1 MSKPRNQQI
10 CLSET
15 PYYHCVSRC
24 VRQAFLCGADVHS
37 KKSYKHRRAL
47 VEQRLL
53 MLTATF
59 AIDVCA
65 YAIMSN
71 HSHVVVKINKAKAQH
86 WNLKQVLNRWHKLH
100 YGTYLTR
107 RYCKDE
113 QLNTLEEK
121 AVIEFAEKCRN
132 RLYSLSWFMRELNE
146 FVARRA
152 NEEDGCTGRFWEGK
166 FKSQPLLDMP
176 ALISCMV
183 YVDLNP
189 VRACMAKS
197 LSDSDHTSIQQRLIS
212 SLKSKQPVELLPFA
226 DNVANERS
234 NNSSQVISFKLKD
247 YLTLVEQTGRSIR
260 NDKAGFINS
269 EQISCLSTLNIAEN
283 NWLDLTSNFET
294 LFRSAVGAVEKLS
307 NYCKTQGIQRRY
319 NLKNSQ
325 KLFSSA
331 KIK

>member
-24 VRQAFLCGADVHS
+24 VRQAFLCGSDVHS

-53 MLTATF
+53 MLTSTF

-71 HSHVVVKINKAKAQH
+71 HSHVVVKINKDKAQP
-86 WNLKQVLNRWHKLH
+86 WDIKQVLSRWHKLH
-100 YGTYLTR
+100 FGTHLTR
-107 RYCKDE
+107 RYCKGE
-113 QLNTLEEK
+113 QLNKLEE
-121 AVIEFAEKCRN
+121 ASVIEFAEKCRK

-146 FVARRA
+146 FIARRA

-166 FKSQPLLDMP
+166 FKSQPLLDLP

-189 VRACMAKS
+189 IRASMAKS
-197 LSDSDHTSIQQRLIS
+197 LSDSDNTSIQRRLIS
-212 SLKSKQPVELLPFA
+212 ALKSKQPVELLPF
-226 DNVANERS
+226 DDSGSNE
-234 NNSSQVISFKLKD
+234 NSQVINFKLKD
-247 YLTLVEQTGRSIR
+247 YLALVEQTGRCIR
-260 NDKAGFINS
+260 KNKAGFIRS
-269 EQISCLSTLNIAEN
+269 EQISCLNTLNIFEN
-283 NWLDLTSNFET
+283 NWSDLTSNFEK
-294 LFRSAVGAVEKLS
+294 LFKSAVGAVEKLTS
-307 NYCKTQGIQRRY
+307 YCNKQNIQRRY

-325 KLFSSA
+325 KLFSHTNS
-331 KIK
+331 K

>member
-24 VRQAFLCGADVHS
+24 VRQAFLCGSDVHS

-47 VEQRLL
+47 VEKRLL
-53 MLTATF
+53 MLTSIF

-71 HSHVVVKINKAKAQH
+71 HSHVVVKINKDEAQQ
-86 WNLKQVLNRWHKLH
+86 WDLKQVLSRWHKLH
-100 YGTYLTR
+100 YGTHLTR
-107 RYCKDE
+107 MYCKGA
-113 QLNTLEEK
+113 QLNKPEE
-121 AVIEFAEKCRN
+121 ASVLEFAEKCRK

-146 FVARRA
+146 FIARRA

-197 LSDSDHTSIQQRLIS
+197 LSDSDHTSIQKRLLCAS
-212 SLKSKQPVELLPFA
+212 KSEQPVELLPFN
-226 DNVANERS
+226 DNDANETAQAI
-234 NNSSQVISFKLKD
+234 NFKLKN
-247 YLTLVEQTGRSIR
+247 YLALVEETGRCIR
-260 NDKAGFINS
+260 NDKVGFIGS
-269 EQISCLSTLNIAEN
+269 EQISCLSTLNIIEN
-283 NWLDLTSNFET
+283 NWLDLTSNFEK
-294 LFRSAVGAVEKLS
+294 LFRSAAGTVEKLS
-307 NYCKTQGIQRRY
+307 SYCKRQGIQRRY

-325 KLFSSA
+325 KLFTNLN
-331 KIK
+331 IK